1 MPATGAND
9 GYPVEMSGDTLPTW
23 SDRGRSALGLTVM
36 VVFLGT
42 LVAVSIVVVA
52 LLAWVIVSAAIN

>member
-1 MPATGAND
+1 MPATGANS
-9 GYPVEMSGDTLPTW
+9 GYPAEVGRDTLPTW
-23 SDRGRSALGLTVM
+23 SARGRSAFGLTVM